1 MRFEVL
7 GTFTITS
14 GSRSVPLRGRMR
26 RTLLGVLLVRA
37 NTFVPVDVLT
47 EALWESR
54 WEPRAVP
61 KLHWHVHK
69 LRQALPEAD
78 RLGFDN
84 GGYRLEVHPGE
95 LDVETFET
103 LGSQA
108 LKSSDPAQRVSLI
121 RQALAHW
128 QGAPYEGLD
137 VPLLSDE
144 TMRLAEHRLA
154 LLEELYQAELALG
167 RHASAA
173 VELADLVRR
182 HPLRQRAQYL
192 LMDALWRAGRTSD
205 ALAAYRRARRVSIGQ
220 LGLEPGPEL
229 RFLERRILAG
239 DAAGAG
245 VSPAPALFGQVR
257 YVR

>member
-7 GTFTITS
+7 GTFSISS

-37 NTFVPVDVLT
+37 NTFVPVDVLI

-69 LRQALPEAD
+69 LRQALLEGD

-103 LGSQA
+103 LGTRA
-108 LKSSDPAQRVSLI
+108 LKCAELGQRASLI

-144 TMRLAEHRLA
+144 TMRLSEYRLL
-154 LLEELYQAELALG
+154 LLEELYQAELDLG

-182 HPLRQRAQYL
+182 HPLRQRSQYL
-192 LMDALWRAGRTSD
+192 LMDALWRDGRTSD

-229 RFLERRILAG
+229 RFLERRILSG
-239 DAAGAG
+239 EAAGAG
-245 VSPAPALFGQVR
+245 VHPAPALLDQVR
-257 YVR
+257 

>member
-7 GTFTITS
+7 GTFSISS
-14 GSRSVPLRGRMR
+14 GSRSVPLHGRMR

-37 NTFVPVDVLT
+37 NTYVPVNVLT

-69 LRQALPEAD
+69 LRQALPEGD

-108 LKSSDPAQRVSLI
+108 LKSADPAQRASLI
-121 RQALAHW
+121 RQALTHW
-128 QGAPYEGLD
+128 HGAPYDGLD

-144 TMRLAEHRLA
+144 TMRLSEHRLV
-154 LLEELYQAELALG
+154 LLEELYQAELDLG

-173 VELADLVRR
+173 VELTELVRR

-205 ALAAYRRARRVSIGQ
+205 ALAAYRRARRFSVDQ

-229 RFLERRILAG
+229 RVLERRILAG
-239 DAAGAG
+239 EVAGAG
-245 VSPAPALFGQVR
+245 AHRAPALLHR
-257 YVR
+257 TR